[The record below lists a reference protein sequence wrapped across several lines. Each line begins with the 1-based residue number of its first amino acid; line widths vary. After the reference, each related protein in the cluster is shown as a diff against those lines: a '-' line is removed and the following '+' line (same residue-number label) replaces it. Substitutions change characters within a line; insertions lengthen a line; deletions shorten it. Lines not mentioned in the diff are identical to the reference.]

1 MMNKETHPL
10 YPSFIDPRGKT
21 IDQYQS
27 SHYLEMYSILIGQR
41 TQMKIKQTVSKG
53 ESLETMHI
61 VPSPMVTNT
70 KR

>member
-1 MMNKETHPL
+1 MKKATRPL
-10 YPSFIDPRGKT
+10 YPSFVDPRGQI

-41 TQMKIKQTVSKG
+41 TQMKTKQTVSKG
-53 ESLETMHI
+53 ECLETMHI

-70 KR
+70 KS

>member
-1 MMNKETHPL
+1 MNKSTHPL
-10 YPSFIDPRGKT
+10 YPSFTYPRGKT

-41 TQMKIKQTVSKG
+41 TQMKIKQTISKG
-53 ESLETMHI
+53 KSLETMHI

>member
-1 MMNKETHPL
+1 MKKETHPL
-10 YPSFIDPRGKT
+10 YHSFADPRGKT

-41 TQMKIKQTVSKG
+41 MQMKIKQTVSKG
-53 ESLETMHI
+53 ESLEIMHT
-61 VPSPMVTNT
+61 VPSLMVTKT

>member
-1 MMNKETHPL
+1 MNKATHPL
-10 YPSFIDPRGKT
+10 YPSFADPRGKT

-41 TQMKIKQTVSKG
+41 TQMKIKQIVSKG